1 MLDTA
6 ALAGCRV
13 LLAEDN
19 KTNRLLVRKYLA
31 DLGITLS
38 EAHNGRQAVTMCP
51 QVAPDI
57 ILMDMSMPELDGLAA
72 TREIRSLDIEQ
83 PVIVALTANAFESD
97 REACLAAGMDYFLQK
112 PISKSVLLQTLTMLR
127 IGRDENQGL
136 SG

>member
-1 MLDTA
+1 
-6 ALAGCRV
+6 LAGCRV

-19 KTNRLLVRKYLA
+19 RTNRLLVRKYLA

-38 EAHNGRQAVTMCP
+38 EAHNGRQAVTLCQEEM
-51 QVAPDI
+51 APDI

-72 TREIRSLDIEQ
+72 TREIRALEIEQ

-112 PISKSVLLQTLTMLR
+112 PISKSVLLRTLTMLR
-127 IGRDENQGL
+127 IGQDENNGQ